1 MKLLA
6 ILAAGGFV
14 LAGTSLSSAAGAR
27 PVAQSINVSHL
38 GLSVVVPGY
47 RGFAPRHFFVPLQT
61 GGATATVTDTPA
73 PTVTPTG
80 PAYPDAS
87 TLVTSMVNK
96 LELIKTLKFKEITDA
111 QQPGVETVHV
121 QATGVATCSGPAL
134 YGHVT
139 GTDTVLGTGQKT
151 KLKYSVIEVKNK
163 YFAKSKSTK
172 SKWTAIKKVANIPP
186 FAPDTGAILICST
199 SGGSSGSGGSGSAD
213 QCQIKDLVNLGP
225 GSINGT
231 STWKLQATEVCISGT
246 DTTQATLGF
255 EIAQKNYLLLVESVA
270 VDDTTN
276 NVQETFRRERSNF
289 GLKVSVKK
297 PVIGSSKPK

>member
-1 MKLLA
+1 MKLFA

-27 PVAQSINVSHL
+27 PVAQSINASHL

-61 GGATATVTDTPA
+61 GGASATATGTPA

-80 PAYPDAS
+80 PTYPDAS

-96 LELIKTLKFKEITDA
+96 LELVKTLKFKEITDA
-111 QQPGVETVHV
+111 QQPGVETVHI

-139 GTDTVLGTGQKT
+139 GTDTVLGTSQKT
-151 KLKYSVIEVKNK
+151 KLKYSVIEFKNK
-163 YFAKSKSTK
+163 YFAKSSS
-172 SKWTAIKKVANIPP
+172 SKNKWSAIKKVANIPP

-199 SGGSSGSGGSGSAD
+199 SGSGSSGGSGSTS

-225 GSINGT
+225 GSIQGT
-231 STWKLQATEVCISGT
+231 ATWKLQAIEVCISGT

-255 EIAQKNYLLLVESVA
+255 EIEQKNYLLLVESVA

-297 PVIGSSKPK
+297 PVIGSTKPK